1 MKDKR
6 MTNAQYLGA
15 LVLIFVL
22 GFGAYTAGYKHGE
35 EKLWGDIWN
44 HHEKE
49 IRYYYGLTSS
59 SDTEISS
66 RKKVTSSVLFTVC
79 PLITKK

>member
-6 MTNAQYLGA
+6 MTNTQYLGA

-22 GFGAYTAGYKHGE
+22 GFGAYTTGYKHGE
-35 EKLWGDIWN
+35 EKLWGDIWS

-49 IRYYYGLTSS
+49 IRYYYGHNPCNTP
-59 SDTEISS
+59 TW
-66 RKKVTSSVLFTVC
+66 KKEGNLEK
-79 PLITKK
+79 LIKKIK